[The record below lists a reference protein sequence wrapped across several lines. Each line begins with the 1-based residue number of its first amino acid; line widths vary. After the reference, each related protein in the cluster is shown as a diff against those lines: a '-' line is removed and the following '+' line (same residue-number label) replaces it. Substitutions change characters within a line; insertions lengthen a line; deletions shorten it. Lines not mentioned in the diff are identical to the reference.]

1 MSNTITM
8 PIWQIVLGLGVC
20 LAIPLLLA
28 AGMAVALSL
37 TKGETGPPKKGE

>member
-1 MSNTITM
+1 MSDTVTL

-28 AGMAVALSL
+28 AAMAIALSL